1 MTTDPK
7 QLVLAAFVELLRLAD
22 EGKVHSPYCGI
33 CQNIIDL
40 LYIDVGDDD
49 NVWVEACEFFDTVVT
64 YKIWPRWP
72 KFSGS
77 ADYPIPGDEYT
88 YLSLRGGG
96 HWKGEQGQLR
106 RELLQFTIEQLNEVQ
121 HEHES

>member
-1 MTTDPK
+1 MTTNPK

-22 EGKVHSPYCGI
+22 EGKVPSPYCGI
-33 CQNIIDL
+33 CHNIGKQ

-49 NVWVEACEFFDTVVT
+49 DVYAKACEFCDTVVT

-72 KFSGS
+72 KFSGCN
-77 ADYPIPGDEYT
+77 AYPIPGDEYT
-88 YLSLRGGG
+88 YLSIRGG

-106 RELLQFTIEQLNEVQ
+106 RELLQFTIEQLSKEQ
-121 HEHES
+121 DQ